1 MQDQILDLLLKQE
14 EVTWKTLLYD
24 LVNSENMNPWDIDLT
39 MLTKKYMQAVRKM
52 QEHDLK
58 ISGKILLAAAFLLRM
73 KSTHLVETDL
83 TNLDRMMQGTEEGEE
98 DFFEGELLGSQRLKD
113 KLPLIPK
120 NPQPRNRKVSI
131 HDLIKALQEAMASK
145 KRLLAQQ
152 KPVHFPMPERKVD
165 IMSVIRDLYLKIQY
179 YAGKEPEQT
188 LTFSKLLPPRA
199 GRREK
204 VYTFIPLLHLENEQK
219 IETQQEKP
227 FEEIVVKVMVKKSET
242 EA

>member
-14 EVTWKTLLYD
+14 EVTWKTLLFD
-24 LVNSENMNPWDIDLT
+24 LINSEKMDPWDIDLT
-39 MLTKKYMQAVRKM
+39 LLTQKYLQAVRKM

-73 KSTHLVETDL
+73 KSAHLVSTDL
-83 TNLDRMMQGTEEGEE
+83 AALDRMMQGADDFEE
-98 DFFEGELLGSQRLKD
+98 DIFDAEGSALSQRLKD
-113 KLPLIPK
+113 KLLLIPK

-152 KPVHFPMPERKVD
+152 KPVQFPMPERKVD
-165 IMSVIRDLYLKIQY
+165 IMHVIRDLFLKIQY
-179 YAGKEPEQT
+179 YAGKESGEPI
-188 LTFSKLLPPRA
+188 TFTKLLPPRA

-219 IETQQEKP
+219 VETSQEKP
-227 FEEIVVKVMVKKSET
+227 FDEIVVKMVKNVS
-242 EA
+242 